1 MYELNRHFNLHSC
14 RAKVCKGA
22 RKEFGKYIRST
33 RRWRQVGQSIA
44 VMRHN
49 LPSLLAGPF
58 AGQAVVILS
67 QFGCLIFNCF
77 KCDIYFYFHQ
87 EKLESSF
94 LLNKLW
100 SLCFNFKSVQCDI
113 HLFTKNDLKAH
124 VVICQKHL
132 SKLASVHL
140 ISPSKPFYLSCWVSP
155 DVVFTTMWL
164 QPCLGHMILKTE
176 EKIILSWICV
186 ADFNGQVLPAIW
198 SSFFCEAIKVWGQ
211 QLGKFTTGGNQFNKL
226 PPLLLANTG

>member
-44 VMRHN
+44 VMRDN

-67 QFGCLIFNCF
+67 QFGCLNFNCF

-94 LLNKLW
+94 LLDKLW
-100 SLCFNFKSVQCDI
+100 SLCFDFKSVQCDI

-124 VVICQKHL
+124 VVMCDSQL
-132 SKLASVHL
+132 LWWETLVQASQRSLNFAFKTFLFVMLGFPWCSVYNH
-140 ISPSKPFYLSCWVSP
+140 
-155 DVVFTTMWL
+155 VVTTM
-164 QPCLGHMILKTE
+164 
-176 EKIILSWICV
+176 SWPY
-186 ADFNGQVLPAIW
+186 DSENWRRKNYF
-198 SSFFCEAIKVWGQ
+198 
-211 QLGKFTTGGNQFNKL
+211 KL
-226 PPLLLANTG
+226 NLCCWF